1 MIIDHQNCSVSKVF
15 EEVQK
20 KINAGEETMKEMML
34 ITSVRQLNNYIDKK
48 INDCDLSNGSSIHI
62 AMRLKGGSDPRVQM
76 LQSCPNKDVIGVS
89 TPSIRACPFCGALVQ
104 HIDACKQ
111 MNCPAC
117 SKEFCFICL
126 KKKEGNW
133 QCGSWNTKC
142 TPAPRQTSIPG

>member
-1 MIIDHQNCSVSKVF
+1 MF
-15 EEVQK
+15 EAVQK
-20 KINAGEETMKEMML
+20 KINAGEDVLKEMSL
-34 ITSVRQLNNYIDKK
+34 ITGMIYLNNYMDRR
-48 INDCDLSNGSSIHI
+48 INDLKFPLSNGSHVSIM
-62 AMRLKGGSDPRVQM
+62 MRQRGGSDPRVQM

-117 SKEFCFICL
+117 SKSFCFICL
-126 KKKEGNW
+126 KKNEGGW

-142 TPAPRQTSIPG
+142 TPAPRQTYIPG

>member
-1 MIIDHQNCSVSKVF
+1 MF

-20 KINAGEETMKEMML
+20 KINAGEDVLKEMYL
-34 ITSVRQLNNYIDKK
+34 TAGWINLNNCMDSR
-48 INDCDLSNGSSIHI
+48 INDLESPLSNGCHVSI
-62 AMRLKGGSDPRVQM
+62 MMQVRGGSDPRVQM

-104 HIDACKQ
+104 HTDACKQ

-117 SKEFCFICL
+117 SRAFCFICL
-126 KKKEGNW
+126 KKNEGGW

-142 TPAPRQTSIPG
+142 TPAPRQTYIPG